1 MIPFM
6 VLASMYNPLLCT
18 PVWAKIGSIHLLAQI
33 LVERGFILKQKEL
46 YDLFKYPHNC
56 PDVRWNG
63 DKLEF
68 LALLLHRLCNEKFI
82 ILKVSKAYFRFA
94 ERHFTDFD
102 NNKMKENALR
112 KLCYRVNNEKTRY
125 AYVHAEIDEI
135 IKKISL

>member
-1 MIPFM
+1 M
-6 VLASMYNPLLCT
+6 VWTDKGNKHYLIN
-18 PVWAKIGSIHLLAQI
+18 I
-33 LVERGFILKQKEL
+33 LKEKGFILKSKEL
-46 YDLFKYPHNC
+46 YDLFKDPYNC

-63 DKLEF
+63 DKWEY

>member
-1 MIPFM
+1 MF
-6 VLASMYNPLLCT
+6 N
-18 PVWAKIGSIHLLAQI
+18 
-33 LVERGFILKQKEL
+33 
-46 YDLFKYPHNC
+46 DPHNC

-102 NNKMKENALR
+102 DNKMKENVTKKTSVTRLILR
-112 KLCYRVNNEKTRY
+112 KTRY
-125 AYVHAEIDEI
+125 AYVHAEINEI